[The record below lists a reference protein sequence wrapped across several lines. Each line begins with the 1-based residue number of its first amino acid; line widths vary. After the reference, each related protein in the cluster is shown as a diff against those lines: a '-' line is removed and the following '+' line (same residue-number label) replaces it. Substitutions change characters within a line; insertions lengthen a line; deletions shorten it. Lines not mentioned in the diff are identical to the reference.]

1 MDFLRNTRADAVVE
15 ATILFPIMT
24 MIFAAL
30 VLLAVYLPTRA
41 VLQHATQYTAT
52 ALATE
57 QSDTWLFYDDDSM
70 SYYWTSNKSRLKNVY
85 VSFFTSDNNLE
96 FKSENMVEK
105 IESRNISSKSGDL
118 VVMVDV
124 ANHFIYREI
133 IVSATRTFILPETLA
148 FLNFIRFPQTIPI
161 TVTSTAVVQNGAEF
175 IRIISLAT
183 DFVEF
188 IKEHFDRSD
197 AGESIEEDGK
207 RVASLIV
214 SNRTNN

>member
-1 MDFLRNTRADAVVE
+1 MNFLKSTRADAVVE

-70 SYYWTSNKSRLKNVY
+70 SYYWTSNKNRLKNVY

-96 FKSENMVEK
+96 YKSENMVEK

-118 VVMVDV
+118 VVMVEV

-133 IVSATRTFILPETLA
+133 IVSATRTFTLPETLA

-175 IRIISLAT
+175 IRTISLAT

-188 IKEHFDRSD
+188 IKERFNRDD
-197 AGESIEEDGK
+197 TGVSIKEDGA
-207 RVASLIV
+207 RVAALLGWK
-214 SNRTNN
+214 